1 MFLVYPGRPV
11 RDDELCKEL
20 SAVRNPDLVKF
31 DLLLDT
37 DMQAKITVKYMSK
50 SIPSYHTPSQSSK
63 KGGVRNQRASSSPS
77 LKTKRSGEKSSRAN
91 ATGVDRVTTCSLP
104 ANCYQALHA
113 TCAISQVIFLLYA
126 PNPPM
131 QECSKILLPLH
142 NRSLIQPSSTCRTGL
157 LGPSNP
163 IILRLLLTLCILL
176 CLHRSFLCD

>member
-63 KGGVRNQRASSSPS
+63 KGGVRNQRASSSPLS
-77 LKTKRSGEKSSRAN
+77 EDEKKRRKIFKGKCYRCGSSDHMQPACKLSSSITCNVCNQSGHISPVCSQSAN
-91 ATGVDRVTTCSLP
+91 ARLLQDSSSSAQPQPYPAIQYVPDGATGSQQPNYSSASAYAVHSSLP
-104 ANCYQALHA
+104 
-113 TCAISQVIFLLYA
+113 T
-126 PNPPM
+126 P
-131 QECSKILLPLH
+131 ELPL
-142 NRSLIQPSSTCRTGL
+142 
-157 LGPSNP
+157 
-163 IILRLLLTLCILL
+163 
-176 CLHRSFLCD
+176 